1 MKEVSKK
8 GFLHDDLIE
17 VIDASWVL
25 RNTMCLN

>member
-8 GFLHDDLIE
+8 GLLNDDLIG

-25 RNTMCLN
+25 RNTMC